1 MNPRLRTFVLSAG
14 VLALSILVSVPLR
27 AQLARAALSGT
38 VTGPS
43 GKVVPSAKV
52 SVKNVATG
60 QTTETQTNATG
71 QYALASVA
79 PGDYEV
85 TVSAEGF
92 SAAAMKVT
100 LAAGEN
106 RKLDVG
112 LKAGLSLGNLGFTP
126 AQIQGNAREQALL
139 DKHTRMLH
147 IHQKLGLI
155 TTGPLLATVILGSFS
170 GGRRTSSGLR
180 DAHVALGSLTAGLY
194 FTTAYYAIFAPNLP
208 GTQARGP
215 IRLHKALAWI
225 HGPGMILTPILG
237 AIAFS
242 QKSNGEK
249 VHGIASAHG
258 VVAYVTAAAYVAAIL
273 SISRPK
279 FFARTGHDF
288 LAAFGFRR
296 SHSTEGASAGSDADA
311 AGDWMEQA
319 RR

>member
-1 MNPRLRTFVLSAG
+1 MNPRLRTFVLGVG
-14 VLALSILVSVPLR
+14 VLALSFLVSVPLR
-27 AQLARAALSGT
+27 AQLARATLSGT

-43 GKVVPSAKV
+43 GAVVPSAKV

-60 QTTETQTNATG
+60 QTAETQTNATG
-71 QYALASVA
+71 EYTLANVA
-79 PGDYEV
+79 PGNYEV
-85 TVSAEGF
+85 SVSAEGF
-92 SAAAMKVT
+92 TTAAVKVT
-100 LAAGEN
+100 LAAGAN
-106 RKLDVG
+106 QKLDVG

-126 AQIQGNAREQALL
+126 AQIQGNAREQVLL
-139 DKHTRMLH
+139 DKHTRMLR

-155 TTGPLLATVILGSFS
+155 TTGPLLATVILGSFA
-170 GGRRTSSGLR
+170 GGRQTSSSLR

-208 GTQARGP
+208 GTKARGP

-237 AIAFS
+237 AMAFS

-249 VHGIASAHG
+249 VHGIAQAHG

-279 FFARTGHDF
+279 FLTRSEHDF
-288 LAAFGFRR
+288 LAAFGIR
-296 SHSTEGASAGSDADA
+296 HSASEARPAGSDAYSE
-311 AGDWMEQA
+311 GDWMEQA
-319 RR
+319 SR